1 MYNCVTHKNIDKFLH
16 EFEITFRM
24 LILAKEIRKD
34 GIKKGTIP
42 KNSKDMTVHPLKWT
56 DD

>member
-1 MYNCVTHKNIDKFLH
+1 
-16 EFEITFRM
+16 M